1 MAICALHPQE
11 AVGGVANPGGQHF
24 VPEHGIDHGALPIA
38 RPTRKPSEAIAICIS
53 GCHLEGTAWR
63 SKALSSIVTS
73 APTQAEWVLCAYE
86 NGWTTLVACVCD
98 MPQFIMANQ
107 LHGAPVV

>member
-38 RPTRKPSEAIAICIS
+38 RPIRKPSEAIAICIS
-53 GCHLEGTAWR
+53 GCH
-63 SKALSSIVTS
+63 
-73 APTQAEWVLCAYE
+73 
-86 NGWTTLVACVCD
+86 
-98 MPQFIMANQ
+98 
-107 LHGAPVV
+107 